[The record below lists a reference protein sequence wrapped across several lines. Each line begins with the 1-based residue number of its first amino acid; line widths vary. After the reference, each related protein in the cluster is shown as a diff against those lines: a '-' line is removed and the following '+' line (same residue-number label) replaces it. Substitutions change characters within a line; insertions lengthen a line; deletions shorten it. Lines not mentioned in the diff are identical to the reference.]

1 MNRTIRKETC
11 ELLLK
16 MLGVN
21 LNCLSEQT
29 QADVRHISKTANNN
43 VENRKEMIERA
54 NSLKHKQIQPFK
66 PFNDMIRMIK

>member
-16 MLGVN
+16 MLVVN
-21 LNCLSEQT
+21 LNCLSEKT
-29 QADVRHISKTANNN
+29 RADVRHISKTANNN
-43 VENRKEMIERA
+43 VENRKEMIERT
-54 NSLKHKQIQPFK
+54 NSLKYKQIQPLK